1 MGICDTAC
9 ILSCIEWSV
18 HYYNSTA
25 LHTAPLAADKYHL
38 VFMHLYTSF
47 IITTASLLML

>member
-9 ILSCIEWSV
+9 ILSRIEWSV

-25 LHTAPLAADKYHL
+25 LHIAPLAADKYHSG
-38 VFMHLYTSF
+38 FMHLYTFF
-47 IITTASLLML
+47 IITAASLLML